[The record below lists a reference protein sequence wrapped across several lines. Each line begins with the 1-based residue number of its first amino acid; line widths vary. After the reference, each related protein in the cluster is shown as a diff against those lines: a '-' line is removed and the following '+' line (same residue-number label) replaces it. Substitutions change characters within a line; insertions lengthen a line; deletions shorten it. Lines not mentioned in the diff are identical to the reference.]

1 MWVFFFRG
9 QLWTVAVGSAK
20 GFSDVQKSLLESATS
35 QSGSW
40 NFSVVLGQRFQ
51 HSLED
56 QFTMYISH
64 LQHWLSGGRWVSAIF
79 AIFFGGCPLPPLP
92 LATTTGGLLSR
103 VYTAPSISGFT
114 ATLTGVYNQA
124 WHQLSCVYNHC
135 ATDFSGA
142 GSIGFQEALWS
153 TGLNFRSLNDP
164 RVTVG

>member
-20 GFSDVQKSLLESATS
+20 GFSDGQKSLLESATS

-79 AIFFGGCPLPPLP
+79 FGGCLYMGARARGRVAFSSP
-92 LATTTGGLLSR
+92 LALQPVASPVRVHLHLIVAFFHGFCTAFVIFIWWLS
-103 VYTAPSISGFT
+103 
-114 ATLTGVYNQA
+114 
-124 WHQLSCVYNHC
+124 
-135 ATDFSGA
+135 
-142 GSIGFQEALWS
+142 E
-153 TGLNFRSLNDP
+153 
-164 RVTVG
+164 